1 VAPKISPENDHAGR
15 HFGVRYRRAIL
26 LSTRRQILEK
36 SGYRVFTTMEF
47 ADAMM
52 VLLNQRISVLVLCH
66 SLRYDE
72 RYGWRLPEH
81 FCRI

>member
-1 VAPKISPENDHAGR
+1 
-15 HFGVRYRRAIL
+15 
-26 LSTRRQILEK
+26 
-36 SGYRVFTTMEF
+36 MEF